1 MQGCGIVRL
10 GSHSLKRIVGIVEE
24 ITMKPRAKTNSIRV
38 IAGQWRGRRLP
49 VLDIDGLRPSTDR
62 VRETLFNWLMHSI
75 ADARCL
81 DLFAGSGALG
91 LECLSRGAAS
101 SVFVES
107 DKRIALQLQQN
118 LQTLNGLDR
127 GDVVIQSAINF
138 LRHPPARQFDL
149 VFLDPPFDSDLLAQA
164 MPLLVQNDWLAD
176 GALVYVEQ
184 ASKKDPEATPQNWSV
199 YKEGKAGYC
208 RYTVYQA

>member
-1 MQGCGIVRL
+1 
-10 GSHSLKRIVGIVEE
+10 
-24 ITMKPRAKTNSIRV
+24 MKPRAKTNSIRI

-62 VRETLFNWLMHSI
+62 VRETLFNWLMHDI
-75 ADARCL
+75 ASARCL

-91 LECLSRGAAS
+91 LECLSRGADSA
-101 SVFVES
+101 VFIES
-107 DKRIALQLQQN
+107 DKRIASQLQQN

-127 GDVVIQSAINF
+127 GDVVSQSAINF
-138 LRHPPARQFDL
+138 LRRPPARRFDL
-149 VFLDPPFDSDLLAQA
+149 VFLDPPFDSDLLVQA
-164 MPLLVQNDWLAD
+164 MPLLEQNSWLAD

-184 ASKKDPEATPQNWSV
+184 SSNKDVELPPQNWTI

-208 RYTVYQA
+208 RYTVYRAEFA

>member
-1 MQGCGIVRL
+1 
-10 GSHSLKRIVGIVEE
+10 
-24 ITMKPRAKTNSIRV
+24 MKPRAKTNSIRI

-62 VRETLFNWLMHSI
+62 VRETLFNWLMHDI
-75 ADARCL
+75 AGARCL

-91 LECLSRGAAS
+91 LECLSRGAS
-101 SVFVES
+101 SVVFVES
-107 DKRIALQLQQN
+107 DKRIASQLQQN
-118 LQTLNGLDR
+118 LQILNCLD
-127 GDVVIQSAINF
+127 GGEVIVQSAINF
-138 LRHPPARQFDL
+138 LRHPAATQFDL

-164 MPLLVQNDWLAD
+164 MPLLVENGWLAD

-184 ASKKDPEATPQNWSV
+184 ASKKDPEEPPQNWQD

-208 RYTVYQA
+208 RYTVYQT

>member
-1 MQGCGIVRL
+1 
-10 GSHSLKRIVGIVEE
+10 
-24 ITMKPRAKTNSIRV
+24 MKPRAKTNSIRI

-62 VRETLFNWLMHSI
+62 VRETLFNWLMHDI
-75 ADARCL
+75 AGARCL

-91 LECLSRGAAS
+91 LECLSRGASRA
-101 SVFVES
+101 VFVES
-107 DKRIALQLQQN
+107 DKRIASQLQQN
-118 LQTLNGLDR
+118 LQTLNCLES
-127 GDVVIQSAINF
+127 GDVTVQSAISF
-138 LRHPPARQFDL
+138 LRYPAPDQFDL

-164 MPLLVQNDWLAD
+164 MPLLVENGWLAD

-184 ASKKDPEATPQNWSV
+184 ASKKDPEQPPAAWQD

-208 RYTVYQA
+208 RYTVYKT